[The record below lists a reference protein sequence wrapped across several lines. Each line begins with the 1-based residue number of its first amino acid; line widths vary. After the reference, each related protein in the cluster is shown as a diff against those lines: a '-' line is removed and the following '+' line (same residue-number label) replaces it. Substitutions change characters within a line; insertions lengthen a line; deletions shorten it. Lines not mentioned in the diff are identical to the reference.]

1 MDPPSPS
8 RLLLRLFW
16 LGNPP
21 SVLPHIVLG
30 AMAMPLFNFACRCRL
45 CYFNNLPFKRKKCC
59 LVSCRFSFWFF
70 FCVSGLDLVFF
81 SGYLVWQSWPDGAA
95 FSILH
100 SAFAFWFQA
109 LFFFFFFFWSYGRRH
124 CVSWTFFGQNTFES
138 WLGDRQ
144 VGRHLGGLA
153 QTLIGKFFASAYR
166 VLSNG

>member
-1 MDPPSPS
+1 VGWTPLPLPDSCSVFSGWETPS
-8 RLLLRLFW
+8 
-16 LGNPP
+16 

-109 LFFFFFFFWSYGRRH
+109 LFFFFFFFGLMGGGIALVEPFSGKTHLRVGWE
-124 CVSWTFFGQNTFES
+124 T
-138 WLGDRQ
+138 DRLD
-144 VGRHLGGLA
+144 G
-153 QTLIGKFFASAYR
+153 I
-166 VLSNG
+166 